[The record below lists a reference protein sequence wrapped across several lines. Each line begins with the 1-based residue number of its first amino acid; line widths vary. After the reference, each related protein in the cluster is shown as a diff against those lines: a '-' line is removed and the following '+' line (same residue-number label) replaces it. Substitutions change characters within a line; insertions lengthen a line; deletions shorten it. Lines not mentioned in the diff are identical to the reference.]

1 MPIGINLNKAKEIAH
16 EKRRSD
22 RSKAFAPL
30 DIKVTIPSE
39 SVKAEEERKKIRER
53 YNVMQIEIDNA
64 TSVEQL
70 KQIIN

>member
-16 EKRRSD
+16 NKRRVD
-22 RSKAFAPL
+22 RANEFAPL

-39 SVKAEEERKKIRER
+39 SVKAEEERQKIREK
-53 YNVMQIEIDNA
+53 YNVMQVEIDNA

-70 KQIIN
+70 KQIIS